1 MEQNLAGTGQD
12 IRNQATQ
19 GTTAQT
25 GNDQHREEAR
35 KHSGVCFFFSFSS
48 VLGRTDGPCH
58 LSPEN

>member
-1 MEQNLAGTGQD
+1 MEQNLSGTGQD

-25 GNDQHREEAR
+25 GNGQHREETR
-35 KHSGVCFFFSFSS
+35 EHSGVSFFSFSS